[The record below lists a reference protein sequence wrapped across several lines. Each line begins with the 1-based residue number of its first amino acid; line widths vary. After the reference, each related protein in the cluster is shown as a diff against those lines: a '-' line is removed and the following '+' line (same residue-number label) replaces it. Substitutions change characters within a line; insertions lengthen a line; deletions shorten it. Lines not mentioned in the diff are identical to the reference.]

1 MNIEDVAGDSLKI
14 RVGRQGKA
22 KQSRITRSPLSR
34 KAQHRKFPMNLGGI
48 FWICSVL
55 FRRELQTVSSWA
67 VHVRE
72 THKKKGRRRGFSL
85 GPARVCVNIRVLVFA
100 ILWWVPQLQRQIYPH
115 FCAPPSVILLDCQS
129 SPFCC
134 SSAAA
139 ADNTNCKFRT
149 LKTSCTCPS
158 ICYWASSK
166 FYTSPWKLLVAEV
179 TVKIC
184 SYAKC
189 PRSVFSRWIFW
200 QFRIND
206 HILSPCRR
214 NSWHLREIKRSEQR
228 ICYKVG
234 LLVQA
239 FSPLLLK

>member
-1 MNIEDVAGDSLKI
+1 
-14 RVGRQGKA
+14 
-22 KQSRITRSPLSR
+22 
-34 KAQHRKFPMNLGGI
+34 MNLGGI

-72 THKKKGRRRGFSL
+72 THKKKEDAEGFRWAQRVSVC
-85 GPARVCVNIRVLVFA
+85 VCVNILVLVFA

-115 FCAPPSVILLDCQS
+115 FCAPPPPSVILLDCHS

-134 SSAAA
+134 TSAAA

-158 ICYWASSK
+158 ICYWGEKKVTFALLK
-166 FYTSPWKLLVAEV
+166 FYTRPWKLLVAEV
-179 TVKIC
+179 TVQL
-184 SYAKC
+184 AAMQKC
-189 PRSVFSRWIFW
+189 PRSVFSRCIFW
-200 QFRIND
+200 QLRIND
-206 HILSPCRR
+206 HILSPCQR

-239 FSPLLLK
+239 FSPS